1 MENSV
6 RKEMEKSRKEMFAKI
21 GKRLRELRIQENL
34 RHSDIQDELKLKL
47 NVLHRIEFGKGGSIE
62 NFIDIV
68 QYFVDKGYNLNWI
81 MAKDNS
87 MEFKSTNQQVY
98 YEFDKVKLVEQAKQ
112 LVQDSENLLRTI
124 EKTTS

>member
-1 MENSV
+1 MENSAK
-6 RKEMEKSRKEMFAKI
+6 KEMEKSRKEMFAEI
-21 GKRLRELRIQENL
+21 GKRLRELRIDENL

-62 NFIDIV
+62 NFIGIV

-112 LVQDSENLLRTI
+112 LVQDSKNLLRTI

>member
-1 MENSV
+1 MENSA